1 MTTAPSTSATAARP
15 ASSAGA
21 AHAQNG
27 VRRPGAANGQNA
39 GGAAFAQLL
48 RDQTDTAAGP
58 AAATP
63 TPEASA
69 RTQGD
74 AAPDE
79 AKGRARREDAA
90 TADPSAPTP
99 NPWPPQP
106 TSTVEKV
113 EGSGPD
119 RDGSDPLQALTDAK
133 GVGARR
139 KAGAA
144 TAMPGAADA
153 AERRGQADATGR
165 PDHPRA
171 GTTEAL
177 AAAVDTAASATPVQ
191 PAAADTAPAQPE
203 AQVAGQVTS
212 LGAVAERLP
221 APATP
226 TPEAVV
232 ARASLPEP
240 PGTPAFGPAVGLQLS
255 TWLAEGVQHASLELH
270 PEELG
275 PIDVRIAVQEGRTE
289 VALVADVATTR
300 QALAEALPQLA
311 AALGDVGLSL
321 SGGSVSD
328 QGRPPA
334 GEDAR
339 QDAPD
344 GGGRGGVAGLG
355 QGGDRG
361 GAAAASA
368 PAVQRR
374 RQGLLDLYA

>member
-1 MTTAPSTSATAARP
+1 MTTAPSTPATPARP
-15 ASSAGA
+15 AGSAGA
-21 AHAQNG
+21 AHAQSG
-27 VRRPGAANGQNA
+27 ARRPGAANGQSA
-39 GGAAFAQLL
+39 GGAPFAQLL
-48 RDQTDTAAGP
+48 REQTDTATGP
-58 AAATP
+58 ATAAVA
-63 TPEASA
+63 PESSA
-69 RTQGD
+69 RPEGD

-90 TADPSAPTP
+90 AADPSAPAP
-99 NPWPPQP
+99 SPWPPQP
-106 TSTVEKV
+106 ASTVEKAQ
-113 EGSGPD
+113 GTGPD
-119 RDGSDPLQALTDAK
+119 RDGSDPLQALADAK
-133 GVGARR
+133 GAGARR

-144 TAMPGAADA
+144 TAAPAGADA

-165 PDHPRA
+165 PEHPRA
-171 GTTEAL
+171 GVTDAL
-177 AAAVDTAASATPVQ
+177 AVDAAAVATAVK
-191 PAAADTAPAQPE
+191 PAAADAAPARPE

-212 LGAVAERLP
+212 LGAVAERQP

-334 GEDAR
+334 GDGPR
-339 QDAPD
+339 QDAQNPGGRPGAGAAGLT
-344 GGGRGGVAGLG
+344 GGGAG
-355 QGGDRG
+355 
-361 GAAAASA
+361 AASA

>member
-1 MTTAPSTSATAARP
+1 MTTAPSTPATPARP
-15 ASSAGA
+15 SSGAGA
-21 AHAQNG
+21 AHAQNAA
-27 VRRPGAANGQNA
+27 RRPGAAHGQSA
-39 GGAAFAQLL
+39 GGAPFAQLL
-48 RDQTDTAAGP
+48 REQTDTAAGP
-58 AAATP
+58 ATAAAA
-63 TPEASA
+63 PEAAA
-69 RTQGD
+69 RPEGD

-90 TADPSAPTP
+90 AADPSAPTP
-99 NPWPPQP
+99 SPWPPQLP
-106 TSTVEKV
+106 STVEKA

-119 RDGSDPLQALTDAK
+119 RDGSDPLQALADAK
-133 GVGARR
+133 GTGARR

-144 TAMPGAADA
+144 TAAPAGADA

-165 PDHPRA
+165 PEHPRA
-171 GTTEAL
+171 GAADAL
-177 AAAVDTAASATPVQ
+177 AAAVDAAAVASPVKQGAADAASAR
-191 PAAADTAPAQPE
+191 PE

-212 LGAVAERLP
+212 LGAVAERTP

-289 VALVADVATTR
+289 VALVADVASTR

-334 GEDAR
+334 GDGAR
-339 QDAPD
+339 QDAPEHA
-344 GGGRGGVAGLG
+344 GRGGVAGLG
-355 QGGDRG
+355 QGGG
-361 GAAAASA
+361 GAAAPSA